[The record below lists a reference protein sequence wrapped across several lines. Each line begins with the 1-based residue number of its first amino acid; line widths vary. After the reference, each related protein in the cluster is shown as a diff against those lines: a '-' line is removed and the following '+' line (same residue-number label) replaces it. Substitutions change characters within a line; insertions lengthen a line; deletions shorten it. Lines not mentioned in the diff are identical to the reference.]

1 MDRQILKYLG
11 YFQLQLKNMLVKK
24 VSQMIKG
31 SRYICLRFEGL
42 KKDLKK
48 KYTNRQPPTHANK
61 RNCYVT
67 LT

>member
-48 KYTNRQPPTHANK
+48 SIPIHNLPHMLTN
-61 RNCYVT
+61 VT
-67 LT
+67 VM